1 MKAGGPL
8 AGSAL
13 RVALRRAAHQLV
25 DRPVV
30 FRDPYAVPLLA
41 GRYGAELRRTPSAAT
56 ARRAHESLLKK
67 DRPWSRALRAYAVAR
82 SCYAEQLLA
91 LAVAQGVRQYC
102 LLGAGLDTFAWRN
115 PYPELQVWEV
125 DRPAMLAWKQE
136 LAAEAGFAAPA
147 RCCSVAADLSDAKLP
162 ARLAEAGL
170 DARAPMLFALLGVA
184 PYLNGCAFTA
194 LAAMVRAWAPGSGLV
209 LDYRLPRAAL
219 DEEEQR
225 QHDSMAARVA
235 AAGEPF
241 QSAWTPEEMAA
252 EFGGLGPVE
261 QLGSAAINARYFAD
275 RSDGLLARG
284 DAWRVASVLGALPGT
299 GPAPGA

>member
-1 MKAGGPL
+1 MMRPGAPVAAGL

-41 GRYGAELRRTPSAAT
+41 ARYAAELRRTPMPGL
-56 ARRAHESLLKK
+56 ESRIGK

-82 SCYAEQLLA
+82 SCYAEELLA
-91 LAVAQGVRQYC
+91 LAVAHGVRQYC

-115 PYPELQVWEV
+115 PYPQLQVWEV

-147 RCCSVAADLSDAKLP
+147 RYCTVAADLSDAQLP

-170 DARAPMLFALLGVA
+170 RAPEPALFALLGVA
-184 PYLNGCAFTA
+184 PYLDGRVFTA
-194 LAAMVRAWAPGSGLV
+194 LSTMVRAWAPGSGLV

-219 DEEEQR
+219 GEEEQR

-241 QSAWTPEEMAA
+241 QSAW
-252 EFGGLGPVE
+252 PVT
-261 QLGSAAINARYFAD
+261 LSAGS
-275 RSDGLLARG
+275 
-284 DAWRVASVLGALPGT
+284 
-299 GPAPGA
+299 